1 MELWIYIT
9 IAAAFLQNFRTAMQK
24 RLKGRLSTTG
34 ATFVRFGFGFPF
46 AVVYVFVLH
55 HGFDMAWPK
64 PHLLFALYGVTCG
77 LAQIFGTFLLLHLLS
92 YRNFVVGTAYSKTE
106 PMQAAL
112 FGVVILGDHVS
123 GGAVIAILIGIGG
136 VIVISVAHTEVTV
149 RSLISS
155 LAERRALIGLASGA
169 MFGIS
174 AVCYR
179 AASLSLGA
187 PGFLMQAGF
196 TLVCVS
202 IFQTL
207 IMIGYMRLREPGQ
220 ITTVLKYWRPSLV
233 VGAAGIVGSA
243 AWFTA
248 MTIQNVAYVRAL
260 GQIELIFTFAA
271 SYFLFHERSNRREVL
286 GVVLIASGIVILL
299 LAT

>member
-1 MELWIYIT
+1 MELWVYIT

-24 RLKGRLSTTG
+24 RLTGRLSTTG

-46 AVVYVFVLH
+46 AILYVFVLH
-55 HGFDMAWPK
+55 HSFGMAWPK
-64 PHLLFALYGVTCG
+64 PHLLFAFYGVAGG

-92 YRNFVVGTAYSKTE
+92 FRNFVVGTAYSKTE

-112 FGVVILGDHVS
+112 FGVVILGDQVS
-123 GGAVIAILIGIGG
+123 SGAVIAILVGIGG
-136 VIVISVAHTEVTV
+136 VIAISVARTEITV
-149 RSLISS
+149 RSLVTSMT
-155 LAERRALIGLASGA
+155 ERRALIGLASGA
-169 MFGIS
+169 MFGFS
-174 AVCYR
+174 AVFYR

-202 IFQTL
+202 IFQTV
-207 IMIGYMRLREPGQ
+207 IMVGYMRLREPGQ
-220 ITTVLKYWRPSLV
+220 ITEVLRNWRPSSV
-233 VGAAGIVGSA
+233 VGLAGIVGSA
-243 AWFTA
+243 CWFTA

-286 GVVLIASGIVILL
+286 GVVLIAGGIIILL

>member
-1 MELWIYIT
+1 VELWVYIT
-9 IAAAFLQNFRTAMQK
+9 IGAAFLQNFRTAMQK

-46 AVVYVFVLH
+46 AIVYVFVLH
-55 HGFDMAWPK
+55 HVFGMAWPTA
-64 PHLLFALYGVTCG
+64 HGMFALYGMAGG
-77 LAQIFGTFLLLHLLS
+77 LSQIFGTFLLLHLLS

-112 FGVVILGDHVS
+112 FGIVILGDQVS
-123 GGAVIAILIGIGG
+123 NGAALAILVGIVG
-136 VIVISVAHTEVTV
+136 VITISVARTEITA
-149 RSLISS
+149 RSLVSS
-155 LAERRALIGLASGA
+155 LTERRALIGLASGA
-169 MFGIS
+169 MFGFS
-174 AVCYR
+174 AVFYR
-179 AASLSLGA
+179 AASLSLGG

-207 IMIGYMRLREPGQ
+207 IMLGYMRLREPGQ
-220 ITTVLKYWRPSLV
+220 ITDVLKNWRPASV
-233 VGAAGIVGSA
+233 VGIAGIMGSA
-243 AWFTA
+243 GWFTA

-271 SYFLFHERSNRREVL
+271 SYFLFHERSNRREVF
-286 GVVLIASGIVILL
+286 GVVLIASGILILL
-299 LAT
+299 LAG

>member
-1 MELWIYIT
+1 MELWVYIT
-9 IAAAFLQNFRTAMQK
+9 IGAAFLQNFRTAMQK
-24 RLKGRLSTTG
+24 RLTGRLSTTG

-46 AVVYVFVLH
+46 AIVYVFVLH
-55 HGFDMAWPK
+55 HGFGMAWPQ
-64 PHLLFALYGVTCG
+64 PHLMFALYGAAGG

-112 FGVVILGDHVS
+112 FGIVILGDQVS
-123 GGAVIAILIGIGG
+123 GGAAVAILVGIGG
-136 VIVISVAHTEVTV
+136 VIAISVARTEITA
-149 RSLISS
+149 RTLFASMT
-155 LAERRALIGLASGA
+155 ERRALIGLASGA
-169 MFGIS
+169 MFGFS
-174 AVCYR
+174 AVFYR
-179 AASLSLGA
+179 AASLSIDG

-202 IFQTL
+202 IFQTV
-207 IMIGYMRLREPGQ
+207 IMLGYMRVREPGQ
-220 ITTVLKYWRPSLV
+220 ITEVTRSWRPSSV
-233 VGAAGIVGSA
+233 VGLAGIVGSA
-243 AWFTA
+243 GWFTA

-271 SYFLFHERSNRREVL
+271 SYFFFHERSNRREVL
-286 GVVLIASGIVILL
+286 GVVLIAGGIIILL